1 MSDYSNLPKVSD
13 FDSLM
18 NQLYKT
24 NHNYST
30 YDSRMTHSPTYRMY
44 HLETCPLDPDEELY
58 LPGYNIDD
66 DYE

>member
-24 NHNYST
+24 NYST

-44 HLETCPLDPDEELY
+44 HLETCPLDPDNELY

>member
-24 NHNYST
+24 NHST
-30 YDSRMTHSPTYRMY
+30 YDSGMTYSHTYHMY
-44 HLETCPLDPDEELY
+44 HLETCPLDPDNEIY